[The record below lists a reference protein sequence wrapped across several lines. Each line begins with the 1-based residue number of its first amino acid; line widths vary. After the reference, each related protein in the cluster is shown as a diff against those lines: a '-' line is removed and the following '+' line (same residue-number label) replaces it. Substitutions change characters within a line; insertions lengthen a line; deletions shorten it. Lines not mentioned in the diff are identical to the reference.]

1 MVNGLADML
10 DFAGASAGVV
20 VPRVATG
27 ARDRVARLKAIGNG
41 QVPLVAATAW
51 TILMN
56 HLDATSKGLA
66 ATHSARSLNLE
77 VVDEEVVSADSQG
90 LGMAVSAR
98 HPY

>member
-1 MVNGLADML
+1 
-10 DFAGASAGVV
+10 
-20 VPRVATG
+20 
-27 ARDRVARLKAIGNG
+27 
-41 QVPLVAATAW
+41 
-51 TILMN
+51 MN